1 MSKLQFKEL
10 SYFDVTD
17 GGSGGEEGD
26 EEERDA
32 SDTSDRRSG
41 MSSYELFGLTATSI
55 GVSSVGQAAADAE
68 VDESGRPLTHE
79 KRKKRKKRRKRD
91 SCSGGITIQVVPTS
105 TDDSSS
111 SECYASTTAADNG
124 RSNIIILDGHRS
136 SFISKF
142 LSKRRTSHPD
152 LTVPV
157 IEASNARYLQQF
169 LDHFTRDDTARRGGD
184 SVDALQGE
192 RANLFET
199 EAEEDDDDELLFVEG
214 GSSPEYDP
222 TSFGRDLP
230 SDEVD
235 VLFLTH
241 DTSATVPVPSS
252 ALLEDTTDSCGTVKL
267 QLFNLPYKVSVKEV
281 GQP

>member
-17 GGSGGEEGD
+17 GGSGGEEED
-26 EEERDA
+26 EEER
-32 SDTSDRRSG
+32 DTSDRRSC

-55 GVSSVGQAAADAE
+55 GVNSVGQAAADAE
-68 VDESGRPLTHE
+68 VDEGGRPLTHE

-91 SCSGGITIQVVPTS
+91 CSGGIQVVPTS
-105 TDDSSS
+105 TGDS
-111 SECYASTTAADNG
+111 SECSASTAAADNG
-124 RSNIIILDGHRS
+124 RNNIIILDGHRS

-169 LDHFTRDDTARRGGD
+169 LDHFTRDDAARRGGD
-184 SVDALQGE
+184 AVDALQGE
-192 RANLFET
+192 RANVFET
-199 EAEEDDDDELLFVEG
+199 EAEEEDDDEQLSVEG

-222 TSFGRDLP
+222 TSFGRNLP

-235 VLFLTH
+235 ALFLTH
-241 DTSATVPVPSS
+241 DTSATVPASAS
-252 ALLEDTTDSCGTVKL
+252 ALFEDTTDSCGTVKL

>member
-17 GGSGGEEGD
+17 GGSGD

-41 MSSYELFGLTATSI
+41 MSSYELFGLTASI

-68 VDESGRPLTHE
+68 VDEGGRPLTHE

-91 SCSGGITIQVVPTS
+91 SSGDTGIQVVPTS
-105 TDDSSS
+105 STST
-111 SECYASTTAADNG
+111 ECSASTAAADNA
-124 RSNIIILDGHRS
+124 RSNTIILDGHRS

-169 LDHFTRDDTARRGGD
+169 LDHFTTDDAARRGCD
-184 SVDALQGE
+184 AVDTLQGE

-199 EAEEDDDDELLFVEG
+199 EAEEEEKDDEQLSVEG
-214 GSSPEYDP
+214 EGPEYDP
-222 TSFGRDLP
+222 TSFGRNLP

-235 VLFLTH
+235 ALFLTH
-241 DTSATVPVPSS
+241 DTSAIVPTSSS

>member
-17 GGSGGEEGD
+17 GGSGD

-41 MSSYELFGLTATSI
+41 MSSYELFGLTASI

-68 VDESGRPLTHE
+68 VDEGGRPLTHE

-91 SCSGGITIQVVPTS
+91 SSGDTGIQVVPTS
-105 TDDSSS
+105 STS
-111 SECYASTTAADNG
+111 SECSASTAAADNA
-124 RSNIIILDGHRS
+124 RSNTIILDGHRS

-169 LDHFTRDDTARRGGD
+169 LDHFTRDDAARRGGD
-184 SVDALQGE
+184 AVDTLQGE

-199 EAEEDDDDELLFVEG
+199 EAEEEEKDDEQLSVEGEG

-222 TSFGRDLP
+222 TSFGRNLP

-235 VLFLTH
+235 ALFLTH
-241 DTSATVPVPSS
+241 DTSATVPTSS
-252 ALLEDTTDSCGTVKL
+252 LSLPLEDTTDSCGTVKL

-281 GQP
+281 SQP

>member
-17 GGSGGEEGD
+17 GGSGD

-41 MSSYELFGLTATSI
+41 MSSYELFGLTASI

-68 VDESGRPLTHE
+68 VDEGGRPLTHE

-91 SCSGGITIQVVPTS
+91 SSGDTGIQVVPTS
-105 TDDSSS
+105 T
-111 SECYASTTAADNG
+111 AAADNA
-124 RSNIIILDGHRS
+124 RSNTIILDGHRS

-169 LDHFTRDDTARRGGD
+169 LDHFTTDDAARRGGD
-184 SVDALQGE
+184 AVDTLQGE

-199 EAEEDDDDELLFVEG
+199 EAEEEEKDDEQLSVEGEG

-222 TSFGRDLP
+222 TSFGRNLP

-235 VLFLTH
+235 ALFLTH
-241 DTSATVPVPSS
+241 DTSATVPTSSS
-252 ALLEDTTDSCGTVKL
+252 ALLEDTADSCGTVKL

>member
-10 SYFDVTD
+10 SYFYVID
-17 GGSGGEEGD
+17 GGSGGEEGG

-55 GVSSVGQAAADAE
+55 GVSSVEQAAADAE
-68 VDESGRPLTHE
+68 LDEGGRPLTHE

-91 SCSGGITIQVVPTS
+91 SSGDIGIQVASTS
-105 TDDSSS
+105 AVDSSS
-111 SECYASTTAADNG
+111 SSESSASTAAAHSA

-169 LDHFTRDDTARRGGD
+169 LDHFTRDDAARRGGD
-184 SVDALQGE
+184 AVDTLQGE

-199 EAEEDDDDELLFVEG
+199 EAEEEDDDEQLSVEG

-222 TSFGRDLP
+222 TSFGRNLP

-241 DTSATVPVPSS
+241 DTSATVPASSS

-267 QLFNLPYKVSVKEV
+267 QLFNLPYKVTVKEV